1 MNPGSGDL
9 VEELSFTLEKAGEV
23 SGVEASQWN
32 KKSERK
38 KYYKGA
44 NNLIEKIL
52 KRRLRCKN

>member
-1 MNPGSGDL
+1 MSPGSGDL
-9 VEELSFTLEKAGEV
+9 VEELSITLEKAGEF
-23 SGVEASQWN
+23 SGVETSQWS

-52 KRRLRCKN
+52 KRRLKCKI